1 MAIDM
6 FVRIRSELRMM
17 ETEIEKTV
25 AECKQIYNEN
35 DLLRNKIKELE
46 EEIEKLKET
55 KKGE

>member
-35 DLLRNKIKELE
+35 DLLRKKIKELE

>member
-17 ETEIEKTV
+17 ETEVEKTV

-35 DLLRNKIKELE
+35 DLLRKKIKELE